1 MDLTGF
7 AKVLGGAKRLEG
19 SGANRPTNVSRMSG
33 TAVSDSVDGRVLVR
47 LDAQVFSS
55 DDSQYVEL
63 VTSDNVREGD
73 SVYVDM
79 VGADGKGK
87 SLMISGA
94 PGSGDRQ
101 QGEIEDAATTATRY
115 VTETSDEG
123 IMVHPEDDDTTG
135 WHIGAALELL
145 KAGASVFK
153 VWLDNVATKVR
164 IGPEDS
170 GNVLIDD
177 DSVDI
182 RNGID
187 ENDVPVTLASFA
199 ADLIELGK
207 NSISSVISM
216 CNGVGTLSADT
227 NTYGDRFIISTHGP
241 SQVAPQVWMQKADNG
256 SYASDGGR
264 MGMTVERVTQNGSAV
279 ASVEMENTPNNGC
292 YVRLSAQA
300 LFGSDDDSVGAIKP
314 IGVYQ
319 VTMTTPA
326 NNGADYSVV
335 LATQSASDVTFYDAS
350 YAVLITPEGQPNGFT
365 HISYVVTNKTQT
377 GFTIHSYNDYSQSI
391 TQTLNV
397 MVVHY

>member
-1 MDLTGF
+1 MDITGF

-63 VTSDNVREGD
+63 TTSDNVREGD

-153 VWLDNVATKVR
+153 VWLDNAVTRVR
-164 IGPEDS
+164 IGPEDG

-199 ADLIELGK
+199 ANLIELGK
-207 NSISSVISM
+207 NSISSVIKM
-216 CNGVGTLSADT
+216 CDGIGMLYADT
-227 NTYGDRFIISTHGP
+227 NPYGDRFIISTHEQ
-241 SQVAPQVWMQKADNG
+241 SQVSPQVWMQKVDNG
-256 SYASDGGR
+256 DYASDGGR
-264 MGMTVERVTQNGSAV
+264 MGMVVERVTQSGSAA

-292 YVRLSAQA
+292 YVRLSGNLLYGMDQSSS
-300 LFGSDDDSVGAIKP
+300 GSIKP
-314 IGVYQ
+314 VGVYH

-326 NNGADYSVV
+326 NNGADYNVS
-335 LATQSASDVTFYDAS
+335 LYTQSSGDVSFFDAN
-350 YAVLITPEGQPNGFT
+350 YAVIITPEGAPAGFT
-365 HISYVVTNKTQT
+365 HISYVVTNKSFS
-377 GFTIHSYNDYSQSI
+377 GFTIHSYNDYSSSI

>member
-63 VTSDNVREGD
+63 TTSDNVRDGD

-153 VWLDNVATKVR
+153 VWLDNAATKVR
-164 IGPEDS
+164 IGSEDS

-182 RNGID
+182 RNGLD
-187 ENDVPVTLASFA
+187 ANDNPVTLASFA
-199 ADLIELGK
+199 ANLIELGK
-207 NSISSVISM
+207 NSASSIIRM
-216 CNGVGTLSADT
+216 CDGVGTFWVAT
-227 NTYGDRFIISTHGP
+227 RQFIISTGEP
-241 SQVAPQVWMQKADNG
+241 SQVSPQIRLLKYDNNDGDPTDDGGSIEIVIDRPAQSGDVETSIRLENSPSNG
-256 SYASDGGR
+256 SV
-264 MGMTVERVTQNGSAV
+264 MTLVANGLNGDDETSAG
-279 ASVEMENTPNNGC
+279 P
-292 YVRLSAQA
+292 L
-300 LFGSDDDSVGAIKP
+300 KP
-314 IGVYQ
+314 VGVYH

-326 NNGADYSVV
+326 NNGADYNVS
-335 LATQSASDVTFYDAS
+335 LYTQSSGDVSFYDAN
-350 YAVLITPEGQPNGFT
+350 YAVLITPEDAPAGFT
-365 HISYVVTNKTQT
+365 HISYVVTNKSFT
-377 GFTIHSYNDYSQSI
+377 GFTIHAYNDYSSSI